1 METATIFMSN
11 RNQAIRLPKAA
22 ALPDNIKRVDVVIVG
37 NTRIISP
44 AGDSWDQ
51 WFEMSEKLTDDCF
64 ANRDQP
70 AHQER
75 DAF

>member
-1 METATIFMSN
+1 METATVFMSN

-22 ALPDNIKRVDVVIVG
+22 ALPDHIKRVDVVIVG

-44 AGDSWDQ
+44 LGDSWDQ
-51 WFEMSEKLTDDCF
+51 WFQMSEKLSDDCF
-64 ANRDQP
+64 TDREQP
-70 AHQER
+70 PHQER

>member
-22 ALPDNIKRVDVVIVG
+22 ALPDHIKRVDVVIVG

-51 WFEMSEKLTDDCF
+51 WFKMSEKLTDDCF
-64 ANRDQP
+64 AAREQP
-70 AHQER
+70 AYQEME
-75 DAF
+75 AF

>member
-22 ALPDNIKRVDVVIVG
+22 ALPDNIKRVDVVIV
-37 NTRIISP
+37 ISP